1 MKSKLLWLFIAFC
14 QVAVYGQVTV
24 SGTVYDATSNQPLP
38 GATVLVESGGGASTD
53 FDGNYTI
60 SGLSA
65 ESVLV
70 FSYVGFKDQR
80 IVVGNRTTIDVYLQE
95 DAALLDEVVVI
106 GYGTSTKKELTG
118 AVSVV
123 TSESIQ
129 ELNPQRVE
137 QALQGQVAGVQITS
151 SSGAPGSGLNIRIR
165 GIGTNGDARP
175 LILVDGN
182 VIEDLSVI
190 NPGDVESINVLKDA
204 TAGIYGVRAANGVI
218 LITTKSGRR
227 NTGLTFTY
235 DASGGFQEAGR
246 QLPVLNATEY
256 AVLINESFA
265 AGGQTPPFP
274 QITNLGAGTDWQDE
288 IFTAAP
294 IVQQS
299 ITVSGGTEKSNF
311 SASASLLSQSGII
324 GGPKS
329 GFSRWTGRI
338 NYNRDITDK
347 LNLTANV
354 LYTGSE
360 TKGTGLVRGGGL
372 GSVLFNAVNNA
383 PTFDVRDAD
392 GNFTLSEGTGNEVV
406 NPVAQIAN
414 QFSDTD
420 VERISGK
427 FGLRYDFDHWV
438 EGLRAEASI
447 QYNYSEVFFRSFS
460 PTQFYGSG
468 KVFNVDRNQVNSG
481 KSLFFDYT
489 FDAFVNYNKDVGE
502 DHNFDLTV
510 GTSVFRTRGD
520 SSSAFGFDIESNSF
534 QDAYIGNASD
544 VESRP
549 IPGISN
555 EFDSRLLSFFARLQ
569 YNYKSKILLSGLI
582 RRDGSTAFGP
592 ENRFGYFPSGSLG
605 YVISEEDFLAD
616 SQLISFLKVRASYG
630 IVGNDRIGANRF
642 RSILNG
648 EATYVFTDGTG
659 QDQLFFGRAEGA
671 LSNPQIQWEEQKT
684 LDIGFD
690 MNLFNDKVTI
700 TADYFNRRTEELLV
714 TPQVSGILGVTA
726 PGGAPPVVNAGT
738 IENKG
743 LEFAIGFNEQL
754 GEKSDFSINYNVT
767 FLENEVISVNNGV
780 GFIQGGAFGIGQD
793 PPSRME
799 DGFPLGYFYGLETDG
814 IFQNQA
820 EVNAHATQAPTAQP
834 GDIRFVDQNGDG
846 VIDADDRTNLGNP
859 IPDATMG
866 LNLSLNIGNWD
877 IQAYAFAQ
885 LGNEIVRNYER
896 QQNFTNLS
904 TYRLDRWRGEGT
916 SNFEPRVTTGATG
929 NNLFSDYFV
938 EDGSF
943 VRIQNAQIGY
953 TFPASSIVEKMGAKS
968 LRIYVLGQNLYTFTK
983 YRGFDPALDSGAP
996 IGGGIDNGVYPVARS
1011 FFLGVNFKF

>member
-1 MKSKLLWLFIAFC
+1 MKSNILWLFIALCSPALF
-14 QVAVYGQVTV
+14 GQVTV

-38 GATVLVESGGGASTD
+38 GATILIESGGGTSTD
-53 FDGNYTI
+53 FDGKYTI
-60 SGLSA
+60 SDLSP
-65 ESVLV
+65 ESVLIY
-70 FSYVGFKDQR
+70 SYVGFKEKR
-80 IVVGNRTTIDVYLQE
+80 VTVGNQTTIDVYLEE
-95 DAALLDEVVVI
+95 DAALLEEVIVI

-123 TSESIQ
+123 SSESIE

-137 QALQGQVAGVQITS
+137 QALQGQVAGVQVTS

-190 NPGDVESINVLKDA
+190 NPNDIESINVLKDA
-204 TAGIYGVRAANGVI
+204 TAGIYGVRSANGVI

-235 DASGGFQEAGR
+235 DAYGGFQETAR
-246 QLPVLNATEY
+246 KLPVLNATEY

-265 AGGQTPPFP
+265 AGGQLPPFP
-274 QITNLGAGTDWQDE
+274 QINRLGEGTDWQDE
-288 IFTAAP
+288 IFDSAP
-294 IVQQS
+294 IMNHS

-329 GFSRWTGRI
+329 GFSRWTARI
-338 NYNRDITDK
+338 NYNRDLLK
-347 LNLTANV
+347 NLNLTTNV
-354 LYTGSE
+354 LYTGTES
-360 TKGTGLVRGGGL
+360 KGTGLLRGGGL

-383 PTFDVRDAD
+383 PTFDVRNPD
-392 GNFTLSEGTGNEVV
+392 GTFTLSEGTGNEVV

-427 FGLRYDFDHWV
+427 FGLRYDFDELV
-438 EGLRAEASI
+438 DGLSAEASV

-460 PTQFYGSG
+460 PLQFYGAG

-489 FDAFVNYNKDVGE
+489 FDAFLTYNKRLND
-502 DHNFDLTV
+502 DHKFDLTL

-520 SSSAFGFDIESNSF
+520 SSSAFGFDIASNEF
-534 QDAYIGNASD
+534 TDAFIGNATD

-555 EFDSRLLSFFARLQ
+555 EFDARLLSFFARAQ
-569 YNYKSKILLSGLI
+569 YNYKNKILLSGLI

-592 ENRFGYFPSGSLG
+592 ENRFGYFPSGSIG
-605 YVISEEDFLAD
+605 YVLSEEEFLRD
-616 SQLISFLKVRASYG
+616 NSLVSFLKLRASYG
-630 IVGNDRIGANRF
+630 VVGNDRIGTNRF

-648 EATYVFTDGTG
+648 EATYVYN
-659 QDQLFFGRAEGA
+659 DQLVFGRAEGA
-671 LSNPQIQWEEQKT
+671 LSNPQVQWEEQKT
-684 LDIGFD
+684 LDIGLD
-690 MNLFNDKVTI
+690 MNLFNDKVSI

-714 TPQVSGILGVTA
+714 SPPVSGILGVAA
-726 PGGAPPVVNAGT
+726 PGSGPPFVNAGT
-738 IENKG
+738 IENRG
-743 LEFAIGFNEQL
+743 LEFAIGFDQRL
-754 GEKSDFSINYNVT
+754 GEDSSFSLNYNVT

-780 GFIQGGAFGIGQD
+780 GFIPGGAFGIGQD

-799 DGFPLGYFYGLETDG
+799 DGLPIGYFYGLETDG
-814 IFQNQA
+814 VFQNQA
-820 EVNAHATQAPTAQP
+820 EVNAHATQNPGAQP
-834 GDIRFVDQNGDG
+834 GDLRFVDQNGDG
-846 VIDADDRTNLGNP
+846 VIDSDDRTNIGNP

-866 LNLSLNIGNWD
+866 LNLSLNVGNWD
-877 IQAYAFAQ
+877 FTAYAFAQ

-904 TYRLDRWRGEGT
+904 VYRLDRWRGEGT
-916 SNFEPRVTTGATG
+916 SNTEPRVTTGATG
-929 NNLFSDYFV
+929 NTLFSDYFV

-953 TFPASSIVEKMGAKS
+953 SFPSELIVDKIGAKS
-968 LRIYVLGQNLYTFTK
+968 LRVYLLANNLYTFTK
-983 YRGFDPALDSGAP
+983 YRGFDPAIDSGAS
-996 IGGGIDNGVYPVARS
+996 IGGGIDSGVYPVARTY
-1011 FFLGVNFKF
+1011 FLGLNLKF

>member
-1 MKSKLLWLFIAFC
+1 MKSNILWLFIALCSPALF
-14 QVAVYGQVTV
+14 GQVTV

-38 GATVLVESGGGASTD
+38 GATILIESGGGTSTD
-53 FDGNYTI
+53 FDGKYTI
-60 SGLSA
+60 SDLSP
-65 ESVLV
+65 ESLLI
-70 FSYVGFKDQR
+70 FSYVGFKEKR
-80 IVVGNRTTIDVYLQE
+80 VTVGNQTTIDVYLEE
-95 DAALLDEVVVI
+95 DAALLEEVIVI

-123 TSESIQ
+123 SSESIE

-137 QALQGQVAGVQITS
+137 QALQGQVAGVQVTS

-190 NPGDVESINVLKDA
+190 NPNDIESINVLKDA
-204 TAGIYGVRAANGVI
+204 TAGIYGVRSANGVI

-235 DASGGFQEAGR
+235 DAYGGFQETAR
-246 QLPVLNATEY
+246 KLPVLNATEY

-265 AGGQTPPFP
+265 AGGQLPPFP
-274 QITNLGAGTDWQDE
+274 QINRLGEGTDWQDE
-288 IFTAAP
+288 IFDSAP
-294 IVQQS
+294 IMNHS

-311 SASASLLSQSGII
+311 SASTSLLSQSGII

-329 GFSRWTGRI
+329 GFSRWTARI
-338 NYNRDITDK
+338 NYNRDLLK
-347 LNLTANV
+347 NLNLTTNV
-354 LYTGSE
+354 LYTGTES
-360 TKGTGLVRGGGL
+360 KGTGLLRGGGL

-383 PTFDVRDAD
+383 PTFDVRNPD
-392 GNFTLSEGTGNEVV
+392 GTFTLSEGTGNEVV

-427 FGLRYDFDHWV
+427 FGLRYDFDELV
-438 EGLRAEASI
+438 DGLSAEASV

-460 PTQFYGSG
+460 PLQFYGAG

-489 FDAFVNYNKDVGE
+489 FDAFLTYNKRLND
-502 DHNFDLTV
+502 DHKFDLTL

-520 SSSAFGFDIESNSF
+520 SSSAFGFDIASNEF
-534 QDAYIGNASD
+534 TDAFIGNATD

-555 EFDSRLLSFFARLQ
+555 EFDARLLSFFARAQ
-569 YNYKSKILLSGLI
+569 YNYKNKILLSGLI

-592 ENRFGYFPSGSLG
+592 ENRFGYFPSGSIG
-605 YVISEEDFLAD
+605 YVLSEEEFLRD
-616 SQLISFLKVRASYG
+616 NSLVSFLKLRASYG
-630 IVGNDRIGANRF
+630 VVGNDRIGTNRF

-648 EATYVFTDGTG
+648 EATYVYN
-659 QDQLFFGRAEGA
+659 DQLVFGRAEGA
-671 LSNPQIQWEEQKT
+671 LSNPQVQWEEQKT
-684 LDIGFD
+684 LDIGLD
-690 MNLFNDKVTI
+690 MNLFNDKVSI

-714 TPQVSGILGVTA
+714 SPPVSGILGVAA
-726 PGGAPPVVNAGT
+726 PGSGPPFVNAGT
-738 IENKG
+738 IENRG
-743 LEFAIGFNEQL
+743 LEFAIGFDQRL
-754 GEKSDFSINYNVT
+754 GEDSSFSLNYNVT

-780 GFIQGGAFGIGQD
+780 GFIPGGAFGIGQD

-799 DGFPLGYFYGLETDG
+799 DGLPIGYFYGLETDG
-814 IFQNQA
+814 VFQNQA
-820 EVNAHATQAPTAQP
+820 EVNAHATQNPGAQP
-834 GDIRFVDQNGDG
+834 GDLRFVDQNGDG
-846 VIDADDRTNLGNP
+846 VIDSDDRTNIGNP

-866 LNLSLNIGNWD
+866 LNLSLNVGNWD
-877 IQAYAFAQ
+877 FTAYAFAQ

-904 TYRLDRWRGEGT
+904 VYRLDRWRGEGT
-916 SNFEPRVTTGATG
+916 SNTEPRVTTGATG
-929 NNLFSDYFV
+929 NTLFSDYFV

-953 TFPASSIVEKMGAKS
+953 SFPSELIVDKIGAKS
-968 LRIYVLGQNLYTFTK
+968 LRVYVLANNLYTFTK
-983 YRGFDPALDSGAP
+983 YRGFDPAIDSGAS
-996 IGGGIDNGVYPVARS
+996 IGGGIDSGVYPVARTY
-1011 FFLGVNFKF
+1011 FLGLNLKF